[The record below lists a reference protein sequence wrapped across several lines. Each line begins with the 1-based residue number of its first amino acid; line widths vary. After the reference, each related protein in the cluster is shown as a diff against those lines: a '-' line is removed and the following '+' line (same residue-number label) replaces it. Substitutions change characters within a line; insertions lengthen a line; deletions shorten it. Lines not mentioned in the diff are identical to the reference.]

1 MPTLPR
7 LKLKLVFEDPENY
20 ATTLLIAATDL
31 YGPDLLTWAPDTIR
45 LELKEDVGATIPDEN
60 LDKLMAAIAI
70 LTSDAFYKDVSK
82 FIQLCNVLSGDTL
95 EIEVFDPADSAEMAW
110 GMTEAMILSPPE
122 EPEPFTDEIR
132 FYMGHAIAEDGIL
145 SPPDVLGVAI
155 MDNQDDPLNNLS
167 DDPSMYEAFYAT
179 QQGKSQEITNMVQSQ
194 LHELIAQ
201 IEDLPLVDGNTE
213 DLLKKIRANMS

>member
-31 YGPDLLTWAPDTIR
+31 YGPDLLTWAPETIR

-60 LDKLMAAIAI
+60 LDKLMASIAI

-122 EPEPFTDEIR
+122 DPEPFTDEIR

-179 QQGKSQEITNMVQSQ
+179 QQGKSQEI
-194 LHELIAQ
+194 
-201 IEDLPLVDGNTE
+201 
-213 DLLKKIRANMS
+213 